1 MLPRLGNTGNV
12 WLWTSIECCMVFMQT
27 FEWAASIRDTPW
39 QSVLLD
45 SLPVR
50 KFSGQC
56 VTINYNK
63 PAVLLQCFSATLS
76 NRLYFFPVP
85 LFVAFEIKRCNL
97 ETSSRQII
105 THLQGHFFCHLCLNP
120 SEDKPLRSA
129 AVLSGLS
136 GLRREVILSATIAG
150 RRLAARQLY
159 TYLNHTWGPPVR
171 W

>member
-1 MLPRLGNTGNV
+1 MGSEHQGHSLTVSP
-12 WLWTSIECCMVFMQT
+12 
-27 FEWAASIRDTPW
+27 PW
-39 QSVLLD
+39 
-45 SLPVR
+45 LPVR

-76 NRLYFFPVP
+76 NRVYFFPVP

-97 ETSSRQII
+97 DTSSRQII

-129 AVLSGLS
+129 AVLSGLCIIRGHS
-136 GLRREVILSATIAG
+136 QCDHSREATCSQTALHLFKPHLG
-150 RRLAARQLY
+150 TTGKVVSKADGDVDSDRLWTLLQ
-159 TYLNHTWGPPVR
+159 GEEPQ
-171 W
+171 

>member
-1 MLPRLGNTGNV
+1 MFGCGRINNVNRMLHGFYANFWMGSEHQGHSLTVSP
-12 WLWTSIECCMVFMQT
+12 
-27 FEWAASIRDTPW
+27 PW
-39 QSVLLD
+39 
-45 SLPVR
+45 LPVR
-50 KFSGQC
+50 RFSGQC
-56 VTINYNK
+56 VSINYNK

-97 ETSSRQII
+97 DTSSPQII

-159 TYLNHTWGPPVR
+159 T
-171 W
+171 